1 MRSLAGLIIKRFCR
15 PCEARNQ
22 NHFYASHQAAAL
34 NRTPHRRLAIS
45 TEPDSSKNQV
55 PFFDEYHHSIGRL
68 IAPQGERGL
77 S

>member
-1 MRSLAGLIIKRFCR
+1 VPHIRLPHSTERRI
-15 PCEARNQ
+15 
-22 NHFYASHQAAAL
+22 AAL
-34 NRTPHRRLAIS
+34 
-45 TEPDSSKNQV
+45 EPYSSKNQA